1 MAQVVVMKR
10 LCHTPDVER
19 LTARRAEDEILLLP
33 KWRCFVALDDDV
45 IVFVGHW
52 ASGNAARHA
61 GTPAGRIYF
70 KVTAPKKKP
79 WASIV
84 ARCPVSLAITLPR
97 PAAPM
102 KGDLMGISCAK

>member
-1 MAQVVVMKR
+1 MTMS
-10 LCHTPDVER
+10 LYSSG
-19 LTARRAEDEILLLP
+19 I
-33 KWRCFVALDDDV
+33 
-45 IVFVGHW
+45 GS
-52 ASGNAARHA
+52 SGNAARHPP

>member
-1 MAQVVVMKR
+1 MKR

-70 KVTAPKKKP
+70 KVTALKKEALGIDRGP
-79 WASIV
+79 MSGFAGNNLAE
-84 ARCPVSLAITLPR
+84 ARRSDER
-97 PAAPM
+97 
-102 KGDLMGISCAK
+102 